1 MTIAENILPE
11 FDMEMAGTRK
21 VLERIPD
28 ERLDWKAHEKSNSIG
43 WVASHLVEIPGWVEG
58 TLTQDVWD
66 INPPGGEPYRTTLLT
81 SRQEILD
88 SFDANVATARKRI
101 AEAPDE
107 EFGKSWSLLAAGET
121 LLTMPKLSVIRT
133 WVLNHTI
140 HHRAHLCVYL
150 RLNDIPVPGLYGP
163 SGDESPTD

>member
-1 MTIAENILPE
+1 MTIAESIIPE
-11 FDMEMAGTRK
+11 FEIEMAGTRK

-28 ERLDWKAHEKSNSIG
+28 DKLNWKAHPKSNTIG
-43 WVASHLVEIPGWVEG
+43 WVGAHLAEIPGWVEG

-66 INPPGGEPYRTTLLT
+66 INPVGGEPYQTPQLNTK
-81 SRQEILD
+81 QEIVDL
-88 SFDANVATARKRI
+88 FDKHVAAAKQILQQT
-101 AEAPDE
+101 PDE
-107 EFGKSWSLLAAGET
+107 EFGKSWSLLSAGNPII
-121 LLTMPKLSVIRT
+121 TMPKLGVIRT

-163 SGDESPTD
+163 SGDEQQV